1 MLLTALDDKAQLAL
15 QKIHQTATRGGITE
29 WSLDADSARYLD
41 ESKELLLENLA
52 VEFFMDDG
60 TRMLLTADRGTLR
73 TDTNDIAVRENVRVT
88 KEDLALSTEALD
100 YDHQKRILT
109 SQTEVRITSG
119 NSQITAKTFRYDL
132 NTRQAV
138 LDGDVRGVF
147 SEKRPVIKDL
157 RTPKVPNAFST
168 AASAS
173 GWSLAPPSYWLQFR
187 QAPTIKRLPRKRSPM
202 SRKSSSRRASW

>member
-1 MLLTALDDKAQLAL
+1 MKSKSPVKRLKLLLVGLMAAAAVALAGGFVLKRCVFEKPEVLLTALDDKAQLAL

-147 SEKRPVIKDL
+147 SEND
-157 RTPKVPNAFST
+157 
-168 AASAS
+168 
-173 GWSLAPPSYWLQFR
+173 PS
-187 QAPTIKRLPRKRSPM
+187 
-202 SRKSSSRRASW
+202 

>member
-1 MLLTALDDKAQLAL
+1 VKRLKLLLVGLMAAAAVALAGGIVLKRWVFEKPEVLLTALDDKAQLAL

-29 WSLDADSARYLD
+29 WSLEADSARFLD
-41 ESKELLLENLA
+41 ESKELLLDNLA

-60 TRMLLTADRGTLR
+60 ARMLLTADRGTLR

-109 SQTEVRITSG
+109 SRAEVRITSG
-119 NSQITAKTFRYDL
+119 GSEITANTFRYDL

-147 SEKRPVIKDL
+147 SE
-157 RTPKVPNAFST
+157 NQ
-168 AASAS
+168 
-173 GWSLAPPSYWLQFR
+173 PPQ
-187 QAPTIKRLPRKRSPM
+187 
-202 SRKSSSRRASW
+202 

>member
-1 MLLTALDDKAQLAL
+1 LKSKSPVKRLKLLLVGLMAAAAVALAGGFVLKRCVFEKPEVLLTALEDKAQLAL

-147 SEKRPVIKDL
+147 SEND
-157 RTPKVPNAFST
+157 
-168 AASAS
+168 
-173 GWSLAPPSYWLQFR
+173 PS
-187 QAPTIKRLPRKRSPM
+187 
-202 SRKSSSRRASW
+202 

>member
-1 MLLTALDDKAQLAL
+1 LLLAGLMAAAAVALAGGFVIQRCVLEKPEVLLTVLDDKAQLAL

-29 WSLDADSARYLD
+29 WSLEADSARYLD
-41 ESKELLLENLA
+41 DSKELLLENLA

-60 TRMLLTADRGTLR
+60 ARMLLTANRGTLR
-73 TDTNDIAVRENVRVT
+73 TDTNDIAVRENVHVT
-88 KEDLALSTEALD
+88 KADLALATEALD

-132 NTRQAV
+132 NTRQAF

-147 SEKRPVIKDL
+147 SENDGL
-157 RTPKVPNAFST
+157 
-168 AASAS
+168 
-173 GWSLAPPSYWLQFR
+173 
-187 QAPTIKRLPRKRSPM
+187 
-202 SRKSSSRRASW
+202 

>member
-1 MLLTALDDKAQLAL
+1 MKSSLPVKRLKLLLVGLMAAAAVALAGGFALKRWVFEKPEVLLTALDDKAQLAL

-29 WSLDADSARYLD
+29 WSLEADSARYLD

-60 TRMLLTADRGTLR
+60 ARMLLTADRGTLR
-73 TDTNDIAVRENVRVT
+73 TDTNDIAVRDNVRIT

-100 YDHQKRILT
+100 YDHQERILT
-109 SQTEVRITSG
+109 SRAEVRITSG
-119 NSQITAKTFRYDL
+119 GSEITANTFRYDL

-147 SEKRPVIKDL
+147 SE
-157 RTPKVPNAFST
+157 NH
-168 AASAS
+168 
-173 GWSLAPPSYWLQFR
+173 PPQ
-187 QAPTIKRLPRKRSPM
+187 
-202 SRKSSSRRASW
+202 

>member
-1 MLLTALDDKAQLAL
+1 MKSSLPVKRLKLLLVGLMAAAAVALAGGFALKRWVFEKPEVLLTALDDKAQLAL

-29 WSLDADSARYLD
+29 WSLEADSARYLD

-60 TRMLLTADRGTLR
+60 ARMLLTADRGTLR
-73 TDTNDIAVRENVRVT
+73 TDTNDIAVRDNVRVT

-100 YDHQKRILT
+100 YDHQERILT
-109 SQTEVRITSG
+109 SRAEVRITSG
-119 NSQITAKTFRYDL
+119 GSEITANTFRYDL

-147 SEKRPVIKDL
+147 SE
-157 RTPKVPNAFST
+157 NQ
-168 AASAS
+168 
-173 GWSLAPPSYWLQFR
+173 PPQ
-187 QAPTIKRLPRKRSPM
+187 
-202 SRKSSSRRASW
+202 

>member
-1 MLLTALDDKAQLAL
+1 MKSNFPVKRLKWLLVGLMAAAAVALAGGFVIQRCVFEKPEVLLTVLDEKAQLAL

-41 ESKELLLENLA
+41 ESKQLLLENLA

-60 TRMLLTADRGTLR
+60 SRMLLTADRGTLR

-88 KEDLALSTEALD
+88 KADMALFTEALD
-100 YDHQKRILT
+100 YDHRKRILT

-119 NSQITAKTFRYDL
+119 SSQITAKTFRYDL
-132 NTRQAV
+132 NTRQAF

-147 SEKRPVIKDL
+147 SEND
-157 RTPKVPNAFST
+157 
-168 AASAS
+168 
-173 GWSLAPPSYWLQFR
+173 PS
-187 QAPTIKRLPRKRSPM
+187 
-202 SRKSSSRRASW
+202 

>member
-1 MLLTALDDKAQLAL
+1 MKSKSPVKRLKLLLVGLMTAAAVALAGGFVLKRCVFEKPEVLLTALDDKAQLAL

-147 SEKRPVIKDL
+147 SEND
-157 RTPKVPNAFST
+157 
-168 AASAS
+168 
-173 GWSLAPPSYWLQFR
+173 PS
-187 QAPTIKRLPRKRSPM
+187 
-202 SRKSSSRRASW
+202 

>member
-1 MLLTALDDKAQLAL
+1 LKSKSPVKRLKLLLVGLMTAAAVALAGGFVLKRCVFEKPEVLLTALDDKAQLAL

-147 SEKRPVIKDL
+147 SEND
-157 RTPKVPNAFST
+157 
-168 AASAS
+168 
-173 GWSLAPPSYWLQFR
+173 PS
-187 QAPTIKRLPRKRSPM
+187 
-202 SRKSSSRRASW
+202 

>member
-1 MLLTALDDKAQLAL
+1 MKSSLPVKRLKLLLVGLMTAAAVALAGGFALKRWVLEKPEVLLTALDDKAQLAL

-29 WSLDADSARYLD
+29 WSLEADSARYLD

-60 TRMLLTADRGTLR
+60 ARMLLTADRGTLR

-109 SQTEVRITSG
+109 SRTEVRITSG
-119 NSQITAKTFRYDL
+119 GSEITANTLRYDL

-147 SEKRPVIKDL
+147 SEND
-157 RTPKVPNAFST
+157 
-168 AASAS
+168 
-173 GWSLAPPSYWLQFR
+173 PPQ
-187 QAPTIKRLPRKRSPM
+187 
-202 SRKSSSRRASW
+202 

>member
-1 MLLTALDDKAQLAL
+1 MKSKSPVKRLKLLLVGLMTAAAVALAGGFVLKRCVFEKPEVLLTALDDKAQLAL

-132 NTRQAV
+132 NPRQAV

-147 SEKRPVIKDL
+147 SEND
-157 RTPKVPNAFST
+157 
-168 AASAS
+168 
-173 GWSLAPPSYWLQFR
+173 PS
-187 QAPTIKRLPRKRSPM
+187 
-202 SRKSSSRRASW
+202 

>member
-1 MLLTALDDKAQLAL
+1 MKSNLRVKRLKRLLVGLMAAAAVALTGGFVIQRCVFEKPEVLLTVLDDKAQLAL

-41 ESKELLLENLA
+41 ESKQLLLENLA

-60 TRMLLTADRGTLR
+60 SRMLLTADRGTLK

-88 KEDLALSTEALD
+88 KADMALFTEALD
-100 YDHQKRILT
+100 YDHRKRVLT
-109 SQTEVRITSG
+109 SQSEVRITSG
-119 NSQITAKTFRYDL
+119 SSQITAKTFRYDL

-147 SEKRPVIKDL
+147 SEND
-157 RTPKVPNAFST
+157 
-168 AASAS
+168 
-173 GWSLAPPSYWLQFR
+173 PS
-187 QAPTIKRLPRKRSPM
+187 
-202 SRKSSSRRASW
+202 

>member
-1 MLLTALDDKAQLAL
+1 MKSSLPVKRLKLLLVGLMTAVAVALAGGVALKRWVLEKPEVLLTALDDKAQLAL
-15 QKIHQTATRGGITE
+15 QKIHQTASRGGITE
-29 WSLDADSARYLD
+29 WSLEADSARYLD

-60 TRMLLTADRGTLR
+60 ARMLLTADRGTLR

-109 SQTEVRITSG
+109 SRTEVRITSG
-119 NSQITAKTFRYDL
+119 GSEITANTLRYDL
-132 NTRQAV
+132 NTRQAF

-147 SEKRPVIKDL
+147 SEND
-157 RTPKVPNAFST
+157 
-168 AASAS
+168 
-173 GWSLAPPSYWLQFR
+173 PPQ
-187 QAPTIKRLPRKRSPM
+187 
-202 SRKSSSRRASW
+202 